1 MRVVLAMG
9 MAARGLLRNGT
20 GRAVSP
26 RAAGSRQW
34 RLALAGLAGAAT
46 LAGLLPGVAQ
56 AQIGSARYAS
66 VVMEP
71 RTGNLL
77 SSTNPDEPR
86 HPASLTKMMTLY
98 MLFDAMRAGHISPES
113 RLVMTPT
120 AAAKPP
126 SKLGLRVGYSLSV
139 EQGIYA
145 LVTKSANDIASLIG
159 ETLGGGDEDRF
170 ARMMTLRAR
179 AIGMTNTTFRNA
191 SGLPDIEQVTTAR
204 DMATLGRRLQQDF
217 PERYHYFGTRNVV
230 VSGSTLRNHNRMLDS
245 YEGVD
250 GIKTGYIDASG
261 FNIVTSARRD
271 NVRLIVSVF
280 GGNSWTERDRH
291 AAVLLDQ
298 GFAQM
303 GVGGSGRTVMASAPS
318 LVPAAA
324 AAGAIAAR
332 RGRGTPSLVA
342 RAEAAP
348 VAQRGGS
355 ARLVSTAAPVL
366 NPAAGRAAAR
376 GTGGRVTAR
385 AEPAAPARGT
395 ASRRVRVVVEQG
407 DGGPV
412 RATLR
417 RPARPAAQPARSNRR

>member
-1 MRVVLAMG
+1 MGLVLAMG
-9 MAARGLLRNGT
+9 MAARGLTTISRD
-20 GRAVSP
+20 AMP
-26 RAAGSRQW
+26 RRW
-34 RLALAGLAGAAT
+34 RLAFAGMAGAAA
-46 LAGLLPGVAQ
+46 LAGLLPQAAQ

-77 SSTNPDEPR
+77 SATNPDELR

-98 MLFDAMRAGHISPES
+98 MLFDAMRAGHIGLDSQ
-113 RLVMTPT
+113 LIMTPT

-126 SKLGLRVGYSLSV
+126 SKLGLPVGRGITA
-139 EQGIYA
+139 EQAIYA
-145 LVTKSANDIASLIG
+145 LVTKSANDVATLVG

-217 PERYHYFGTRNVV
+217 PERYHYFSTRNVV
-230 VSGSTLRNHNRMLDS
+230 VRGMNLRSHNRMLDS
-245 YEGVD
+245 YEGAD

-261 FNIVTSARRD
+261 FNIVTSARRE

-298 GFAQM
+298 GFSQM
-303 GVGGSGRTVMASAPS
+303 GVGGSGRALVASAPAAAM
-318 LVPAAA
+318 PMAMAAA
-324 AAGAIAAR
+324 AVATR
-332 RGRGTPSLVA
+332 RGRGIPSLVA

-348 VAQRGGS
+348 VVQRGG
-355 ARLVSTAAPVL
+355 APRLVSTAVPVL
-366 NPAAGRAAAR
+366 NLAQGRAGAR
-376 GTGGRVTAR
+376 AGGRVTA
-385 AEPAAPARGT
+385 AAPAPAPQRT
-395 ASRRVRVVVEQG
+395 AAAARRVRVVIEQG
-407 DGGPV
+407 DGGPA
-412 RATLR
+412 RATVR
-417 RPARPAAQPARSNRR
+417 RAARPAAAPAPAARSQRR